1 MEVTGGIKMKSL
13 VKTLEGLPW
22 LIRVLLTAFL
32 GIYSNLL
39 RLFRSLA
46 AGNVIGIIL
55 ALLLLI
61 CGGFFIL
68 WLIDLVMVLLGKKI
82 WWID

>member
-1 MEVTGGIKMKSL
+1 MKSL

-22 LIRVLLTAFL
+22 LIRVLLTFFL

-46 AGNVIGIIL
+46 ADNIIGIIL
-55 ALLLLI
+55 AVILLC

-68 WLIDLVMVLLGKKI
+68 WIIDLIMVLLGKKI

>member
-1 MEVTGGIKMKSL
+1 MKSL

-22 LIRVLLTAFL
+22 LIRVLLTLFL

-46 AGNVIGIIL
+46 AGNIIGIVLAVIL
-55 ALLLLI
+55 LC

-68 WLIDLVMVLLGKKI
+68 WIIDLIMVLLGKKI

>member
-1 MEVTGGIKMKSL
+1 MKSL

-22 LIRVLLTAFL
+22 LIRVLLTLFL

-46 AGNVIGIIL
+46 AENIIGIIL
-55 ALLLLI
+55 AILLL
-61 CGGFFIL
+61 CSGGFVIL
-68 WLIDLVMVLLGKKI
+68 WVIDLIMVVLGKKI

>member
-1 MEVTGGIKMKSL
+1 MKSL

-22 LIRVLLTAFL
+22 LIRVLLTVL
-32 GIYSNLL
+32 WGLYGNLL

-46 AGNVIGIIL
+46 AGNVIGIVLAVVLIL
-55 ALLLLI
+55 

-68 WLIDLVMVLLGKKI
+68 WIIDVIMVLLGKRI

>member
-1 MEVTGGIKMKSL
+1 MKDL
-13 VKTLEGLPW
+13 VKALEGLPY
-22 LIRVLLTAFL
+22 IVRVLLTIFV

-46 AGNVIGIIL
+46 KSNVLGIVL
-55 ALLLLI
+55 AVILLLT
-61 CGGFFIL
+61 GGFVIL
-68 WLIDLVMVLLGKKI
+68 WIIDVICVVLGKNI

>member
-1 MEVTGGIKMKSL
+1 MKSL

-22 LIRVLLTAFL
+22 LIRVLLTAIW
-32 GIYSNLL
+32 GIYANLL

-46 AGNVIGIIL
+46 AKNLIGIIL
-55 ALLLLI
+55 AVLLLC

-68 WLIDLVMVLLGKKI
+68 WLIDLIMVVLGKKI

>member
-1 MEVTGGIKMKSL
+1 MKDL

-22 LIRVLLTAFL
+22 IVRLIITIFW
-32 GIYSNLL
+32 GIYGNLL
-39 RLFRSLA
+39 RLFRSIA
-46 AGNVIGIIL
+46 AGNVVGMLL

-61 CGGFFIL
+61 CGGFGVL
-68 WLIDLVMVLLGKKI
+68 WIIDVVFVILGKKI

>member
-1 MEVTGGIKMKSL
+1 MKSL

-22 LIRVLLTAFL
+22 LIRVLLTAIW
-32 GIYSNLL
+32 GIYANLL

-46 AGNVIGIIL
+46 AKNLIGIIL
-55 ALLLLI
+55 AVLLLC
-61 CGGFFIL
+61 CGGFLIL
-68 WLIDLVMVLLGKKI
+68 WVIDLIMVVLGKRI

>member
-1 MEVTGGIKMKSL
+1 MKSL

-22 LIRVLLTAFL
+22 LIRVILTLFV
-32 GIYSNLL
+32 GIYANLL

-46 AGNVIGIIL
+46 AKNVIGIVL
-55 ALLLLI
+55 AIILLL

-68 WLIDLVMVLLGKKI
+68 WIIDLIMVLIGKNV

>member
-1 MEVTGGIKMKSL
+1 MKSL

-22 LIRVLLTAFL
+22 LIRVLLTFFL

-46 AGNVIGIIL
+46 AGNIIGIVLAVIL
-55 ALLLLI
+55 LC

-68 WLIDLVMVLLGKKI
+68 WIIDLIMVLLGKKI

>member
-1 MEVTGGIKMKSL
+1 MKKL
-13 VKTLEGLPW
+13 INTLQDLPW
-22 LIRVLLTAFL
+22 IVQLILVLLWGFYA
-32 GIYSNLL
+32 NLL

-46 AGNVIGIIL
+46 AKNLIGIIL
-55 ALLLLI
+55 AVLLLC

-68 WLIDLVMVLLGKKI
+68 WLVDLIMVVLGKKI

>member
-1 MEVTGGIKMKSL
+1 MKSL

-22 LIRVLLTAFL
+22 LVRVLLTALL

-46 AGNVIGIIL
+46 AGNLIGIIL
-55 ALLLLI
+55 AVVLLC

-68 WLIDLVMVLLGKKI
+68 WLIDLIMVVLGKRI

>member
-1 MEVTGGIKMKSL
+1 MKDL

-22 LIRVLLTAFL
+22 IVRVLLTVL
-32 GIYSNLL
+32 WGIYGNLL

-46 AGNVIGIIL
+46 ANNVIGIVL
-55 ALLLLI
+55 AVLLLI

-68 WLIDLVMVLLGKKI
+68 WIIDVVMVILGKRI

>member
-1 MEVTGGIKMKSL
+1 MKSL

-22 LIRVLLTAFL
+22 LIRVLLTAIW
-32 GIYSNLL
+32 GIYANLL

-46 AGNVIGIIL
+46 AKNLIGIIL
-55 ALLLLI
+55 AVLLLC

-68 WLIDLVMVLLGKKI
+68 WLIDLIMVVLGKRI

>member
-1 MEVTGGIKMKSL
+1 MKSL

-22 LIRVLLTAFL
+22 LIRVILTLFV
-32 GIYSNLL
+32 GIYANLL

-46 AGNVIGIIL
+46 AKNVIGIVL
-55 ALLLLI
+55 AIILLL

-68 WLIDLVMVLLGKKI
+68 WIIDLIMVLIGKNI

>member
-1 MEVTGGIKMKSL
+1 MKNL

-22 LIRVLLTAFL
+22 IIRVILTIVW
-32 GIYSNLL
+32 GVYGNLL

-46 AGNVIGIIL
+46 AKNTIGIIL
-55 ALLLLI
+55 AVLLLI
-61 CGGFFIL
+61 CGGFGIL
-68 WLIDLVMVLLGKKI
+68 WIIDIIMVIFGKRV